1 MMTAPELARYL
12 DSTLLTPEATAEEIR
27 QLCAEA
33 RELGVCAVCVNP
45 SRVVLAV
52 HLLAETNVK
61 VVTVAGFPLGA
72 SEADT
77 KRFEVEA
84 AIDSGAQEIDVVL
97 NIGRLKDGDN
107 AYVLREL
114 RDLVEA
120 AEERPVKVILE
131 TGLLTNEEI
140 ARGCRLTVE
149 ADAQFVKTSTGFG
162 PRGATVEDVRLLR
175 EAVGPEFGVKAA
187 GGIRDLD
194 TARAMIDAGATRIGT
209 SAAARIL
216 RAQVHPPLL

>member
-33 RELGVCAVCVNP
+33 RELGVCAICVNP

-162 PRGATVEDVRLLR
+162 PRGATVEDVRRLR

-216 RAQVHPPLL
+216 RAQAHPPLL